1 MSDCPFCDNAESVLS
16 NTLAYARFDRF
27 PVSPGH
33 LLILTRR
40 HVADLFDAS
49 AAEQAAL
56 VDLIGAAKA
65 LLEERFRPDGYNIGV
80 NVGAPAGQTI
90 MHLHVHLIPRYLG
103 DVENPR
109 GGVRAVIPG
118 KQQY

>member
-40 HVADLFDAS
+40 HVA
-49 AAEQAAL
+49 E
-56 VDLIGAAKA
+56 V
-65 LLEERFRPDGYNIGV
+65 
-80 NVGAPAGQTI
+80 AGNQ
-90 MHLHVHLIPRYLG
+90 MYV
-103 DVENPR
+103 
-109 GGVRAVIPG
+109 
-118 KQQY
+118 